1 MAITFPIKLYNET
14 NAATLSGSID
24 IVVVENKDGELSCS
38 PFHVRFGKLKLLR
51 PSDKVVIIIPKI
63 LFHNFG
69 KVEVSLNGQ
78 VLDLPMKV
86 GDAGEAF
93 FVIPTDEDVLSEYAT
108 SPIPSPSEMAE
119 EPEPFSLDNFE
130 ASGFES
136 AHEISIGEVLAEGAE
151 GGEKKNFSPL
161 KEIEQAA
168 IIDKL
173 VSFNESVEVAN
184 VPKIKKVE
192 SIDTSLVYD
201 SINNST
207 MHTAKSDSVEVE
219 LIIPITEVNEG
230 KIEEHPDEK
239 PGKIAIDSASIVES
253 LFEQPPNGMP
263 LTKEEK
269 FAENTVI
276 KTNEIL
282 KTVSGDA
289 KIERTITSTPPI
301 ELQNKFED
309 SGTDTFITKAL
320 FTSLPAEQQNL
331 LFGGNCLPSSPL
343 SDTEVNYSDFDFKGK
358 KNLFGPLSDTEVDYK
373 NVKEI
378 KKFPAGPLSDTEV
391 DYNETEKENSA
402 PEQGW
407 SWGWGG
413 LPKKNE
419 GQDKGVTLFNK
430 GFNED
435 INKQMHFDEKVEN
448 YLAGIKKDEDSEDL
462 SNPTFDTNP
471 TVEVS
476 MCGYKEIRNCETL
489 ELANQ
494 LFKNNIVSYEDVCQ
508 NPMFLMH
515 DPNIC
520 VRISGRYYSWTAA
533 GPILFSLLAFKKPLT
548 ASALAKI
555 VEHEKQ
561 KDSSYSYRKA
571 FSSWFSRP
579 SKMNL
584 KQNIEDLPLTAEPL
598 QMSPSLSASPER
610 KQKQENNSPNI
621 NIDSKLSPPVKKQNY
636 AKAIRLS
643 SDQLK
648 SLNLNKGSNTITF
661 SVYSQ
666 FQGKAECSSKIFF
679 WGSDEKVVISD
690 IDGTITKSDVLG
702 HIFATIGKD
711 WTHSGVANL
720 YTNIYNNGYKI
731 LYLTSRAIGQ
741 ATYTRDYLNKV
752 AQDKHQLPEGPMIM
766 SPDRLFKS
774 FHREVILRKPEEF
787 KIACL
792 KDIKKLWKDNDTPF
806 FAGFGNRITDAISY
820 KQVDIPS
827 SKIFTID
834 PTGKIKLELLNGFES
849 SYIKLNDIVDQIF
862 PPVNKAINEDFSDWN
877 YWRTS
882 LPEINLDEIIDN
894 GVSTYANRL
903 EEIRQEDEE
912 EDYEDGEEELTDED
926 DDFSDV
932 LLAANEVPQ
941 TF

>member
-1 MAITFPIKLYNET
+1 MFRTIGQAITFPIKLYNET

-136 AHEISIGEVLAEGAE
+136 AHGSEISIGEVLAEGAE

-207 MHTAKSDSVEVE
+207 MHTAKSDSVEVD

-489 ELANQ
+489 
-494 LFKNNIVSYEDVCQ
+494 
-508 NPMFLMH
+508 
-515 DPNIC
+515 
-520 VRISGRYYSWTAA
+520 
-533 GPILFSLLAFKKPLT
+533 
-548 ASALAKI
+548 
-555 VEHEKQ
+555 
-561 KDSSYSYRKA
+561 
-571 FSSWFSRP
+571 
-579 SKMNL
+579 
-584 KQNIEDLPLTAEPL
+584 IEDLPLTAEPL

-621 NIDSKLSPPVKKQNY
+621 NIDSKLNVSPPVKKQNY